1 MDCRA
6 RANFIP
12 SVNASPAAFRRT
24 DPLGLF
30 LVSAAVLSLQVTATR
45 LFSFLIWYHFAFLV
59 LSVAFLGFTAGG
71 LIVASRGARW
81 SASPHRVLSRAA
93 LVGGASTF
101 VAFFMLSRLPLEPF
115 VFISASHFL
124 LFLVA
129 VLVILVPFTCF
140 GVYVCWSLSRWPER
154 IGALYAANLAGS
166 GVGCALTVVM
176 LDSLGVS
183 ASMLASGLLAW
194 AAGLFDVVTARA
206 TARKALLGFVTVG
219 LVTLTAIATN
229 ELNPLVYV
237 RSAKFF
243 PRLSREDVM
252 VRESNSLSS
261 VEIFRDKGGL
271 GAWGVSPLYKKPLP
285 HFIGFSIDGWAL
297 TSIFNRAEAD
307 VPDGVLDYLPAG
319 LPYKIHPPK
328 DVLVI
333 GAGGGVDVLS
343 ALHNGAQHVTGVEIN
358 SIILDSVKN
367 RYADFAGHL
376 YQDPRVDIHNDEGRH
391 FLKADGR
398 KYDVIQLSG
407 VDTFAASQAGAFALH
422 ENYLYTV
429 EALHDYLDAL
439 EPGGMLT
446 FTRWLYI
453 PPRQTIRLVAM
464 VNQAFRE
471 RGAKDPSK
479 HLVIFCMQRYSV
491 VLVKN
496 DEFTRDDVSRIQN
509 EVQRRGFE
517 LIYAPYVRVN
527 PASLASQWGEKNPFY
542 AIWDEGPDAFV
553 AGYPFDIRPSV
564 DDRPFFFEYQ
574 RWTRPVGPITENT
587 VFVLFQKEN
596 AQLVLLGTLAFSAL
610 AAGAMLLVGRRRA
623 KQQGLRLG
631 APAYVYFAALGL
643 AYIAVENVLVQR
655 MILCLGRPAYALT
668 VILCTLLVASGA
680 GSALGARAAWLRER
694 PRAVI
699 GLVVAL
705 LLIYSVALRPIL
717 DGVLAF
723 GLPLRIAI
731 VAALISPL
739 GVLMGVPFPW
749 AIAELVRTDDRLV
762 PFAWVVNGAA
772 SVLGGSLTVIL
783 AMGAG
788 FTAVFWAAAA
798 LYGCAA
804 LCAPR
809 LKAS

>member
-1 MDCRA
+1 
-6 RANFIP
+6 
-12 SVNASPAAFRRT
+12 
-24 DPLGLF
+24 
-30 LVSAAVLSLQVTATR
+30 
-45 LFSFLIWYHFAFLV
+45 
-59 LSVAFLGFTAGG
+59 
-71 LIVASRGARW
+71 
-81 SASPHRVLSRAA
+81 VLSRAA
-93 LVGGASTF
+93 LLGGASAF
-101 VAFFMLSRLPLEPF
+101 VAFFALSRLPLEPF
-115 VFISASHFL
+115 VFIRASHFA

-129 VLVILVPFTCF
+129 VAVILVPFTCF
-140 GVYVCWSLSRWPER
+140 GVYVCLALSRWPQK
-154 IGALYAANLAGS
+154 IGVLYAANLVGS

-183 ASMLASGLLAW
+183 ASMLASGLIAW
-194 AAGLFDVVTARA
+194 AAGLLDVAA
-206 TARKALLGFVTVG
+206 TRTNGRKALIAVVTLG
-219 LVTLTAIATN
+219 LVALTAVATN

-243 PRLSREDVM
+243 PRLAREDVL

-271 GAWGVSPLYKKPLP
+271 GAWGVSPLYTKPLP

-307 VPDGVLDYLPAG
+307 VPESILDFLPAG

-333 GAGGGVDVLS
+333 GAGGGVDVLT

-358 SIILDSVKN
+358 SIIIDSVEH

-376 YQDPRVDIHNDEGRH
+376 YQDPRVEIHNDEGRH
-391 FLKADGR
+391 YLKSDPR

-429 EALHDYLDAL
+429 EALHDYLNSL
-439 EPGGMLT
+439 SPGGMLT

-464 VNQAFRE
+464 VEQAFRE
-471 RGAKDPSK
+471 RGAANPAN
-479 HLVIFCMQRYSV
+479 HVVIFNMQRFSV

-496 DEFTRDDVSRIQN
+496 DEFTKDDVDRVQT
-509 EVQRRGFE
+509 EVVRRGFQ
-517 LIYAPYVRVN
+517 LLYAPFVRVN
-527 PASLASQWGEKNPFY
+527 PLAAQWGDTNPFY
-542 AIWDEGPDAFV
+542 KIWDEGPAAFI

-610 AAGAMLLVGRRRA
+610 AAGTMLVLGRKRA
-623 KQQGLRLG
+623 KQQGLTLG
-631 APAYVYFAALGL
+631 ASAHVYFAALGL

-668 VILCTLLVASGA
+668 VILCTLLIASGV
-680 GSALGARAAWLRER
+680 GSLVGARVGGLLGR
-694 PRAVI
+694 PRTILA
-699 GLVVAL
+699 LVVAL
-705 LLIYSVALRPIL
+705 LLAYSVALRPAL
-717 DGVLAF
+717 DAVL
-723 GLPLRIAI
+723 GLGLGARIAI
-731 VAALISPL
+731 VALLIAPL
-739 GVLMGVPFPW
+739 GVLMGMPFPW
-749 AIAELVRTDDRLV
+749 AIARLTAADDRLV

-772 SVLGGSLTVIL
+772 SVLGGSITVIL
-783 AMGAG
+783 AMATG
-788 FTAVFWAAAA
+788 FTSVFWVAAA
-798 LYGCAA
+798 LYALAA
-804 LCAPR
+804 LVSAGLER
-809 LKAS
+809 DAAAAAQRTSSAGR

>member
-1 MDCRA
+1 M
-6 RANFIP
+6 N
-12 SVNASPAAFRRT
+12 SSPAAFRRT
-24 DPLGLF
+24 DPAGLF
-30 LVSAAVLSLQVTATR
+30 LVSAAVLSLQVTTTR

-59 LSVAFLGFTAGG
+59 LSLAFLGFTAGG
-71 LIVASRGARW
+71 LIVASRGTRW
-81 SASPHRVLSRAA
+81 SASPHRALSRAA
-93 LVGGASTF
+93 LLGGASTF
-101 VAFFMLSRLPLEPF
+101 VAFFALSRLPLEPF
-115 VFISASHFL
+115 VFIRASHFL

-129 VLVILVPFTCF
+129 VAVILVPFTCF
-140 GVYVCWSLSRWPER
+140 GVYVCLSLSRWPDK

-166 GVGCALTVVM
+166 GIGCALTVAL
-176 LDSLGVS
+176 LDCLGVS

-194 AAGLFDVVTARA
+194 AAGLFDVASSRANGRKLLLGAVTAG
-206 TARKALLGFVTVG
+206 LLSI
-219 LVTLTAIATN
+219 TAIATN

-243 PRLSREDVM
+243 PRLAREDVM

-271 GAWGVSPLYKKPLP
+271 GAWGVSPLYTKPLP

-307 VPDGVLDYLPAG
+307 VPEGILDYLPAG
-319 LPYKIHPPK
+319 VPYKIHPPK
-328 DVLVI
+328 NVLVI
-333 GAGGGVDVLS
+333 GAGGGVDVLT
-343 ALHNGAQHVTGVEIN
+343 ALHNGAEHVTGVEIN
-358 SIILDSVKN
+358 SIILDSVRH

-376 YQDPRVDIHNDEGRH
+376 YDDPRVEIHNDEGRH
-391 FLKADGR
+391 YLKSDTR

-439 EPGGMLT
+439 SPGGMLT

-464 VNQAFRE
+464 VNEAFRQ
-471 RGAKDPSK
+471 RGAADPAK
-479 HLVIFCMQRYSV
+479 HLVIFNMQRFSV

-496 DEFTRDDVSRIQN
+496 DEFTTEDVAKIEA
-509 EVQRRGFE
+509 EVERRGFQ
-517 LIYAPYVRVN
+517 LLYAPYVRVN
-527 PASLASQWGEKNPFY
+527 PLAALWGDENPFY
-542 AIWDEGPDAFV
+542 RIWDEGPAKFI

-610 AAGAMLLVGRRRA
+610 AAGTMLFFGRRRA
-623 KQQGLRLG
+623 RQQGLRLG
-631 APAYVYFAALGL
+631 VSAHLYFAALGL

-668 VILCTLLVASGA
+668 VILCALLTFSGL
-680 GSALGARAAWLRER
+680 GSAVAARFVLLRDRPRVVLALVVLLLGVYSVSLRPLLDAVLGFGLGA
-694 PRAVI
+694 
-699 GLVVAL
+699 
-705 LLIYSVALRPIL
+705 
-717 DGVLAF
+717 
-723 GLPLRIAI
+723 RIAI
-731 VAALISPL
+731 VAALIAPL
-739 GVLMGVPFPW
+739 GVLMGIPFPW
-749 AIAELVRTDDRLV
+749 AIARLARSDDRLV
-762 PFAWVVNGAA
+762 PFAWVVNGGA
-772 SVLGGSLTVIL
+772 SVLGGSITVFL
-783 AMGAG
+783 AMGLG
-788 FTAVFWAAAA
+788 FTSVFWAAAA
-798 LYGCAA
+798 LYAGAA
-804 LCAPR
+804 L
-809 LKAS
+809 ASLGLERDAMIP